1 MLLQASRCI
10 SIAPFSSSRSS
21 ACPRTQPRLQ
31 RQQQQQRPQ
40 HQLWQQAEQQ
50 LLRSSCIVRSFDNA
64 TKELQEAAQL
74 DELIDMLM
82 AAKSEQ
88 ELSRVVAENIFKF
101 DPKFWLRVATRN
113 DSITDADQKDRLR
126 AVADSVMILV
136 DTMVKQTEQQL
147 NDSAAVLQDILKAAA
162 DEKGEWYLPLDPAQ
176 VAAVRAALDK
186 HSDRLDEALLSN
198 CFAWMKK
205 CQDDRMDTMVT
216 LLQKILQLYASKALK
231 GPETSGPE
239 GVLNEVVYA
248 EEKDW
253 DGIIKQSAAGGKVA
267 EAAFMEALQKKMELI
282 VLGMQSGSYAQRVQ
296 AEFLKEVE
304 ARAKSVYRE
313 LAAAGKQ

>member
-1 MLLQASRCI
+1 
-10 SIAPFSSSRSS
+10 
-21 ACPRTQPRLQ
+21 
-31 RQQQQQRPQ
+31 
-40 HQLWQQAEQQ
+40 LWQQLQQ
-50 LLRSSCIVRSFDNA
+50 VQHQQRLRRSCIVRSFDGSP
-64 TKELQEAAQL
+64 TKELQETAAL
-74 DELIDMLM
+74 DELIDTLM

-88 ELSRVVAENIFKF
+88 ELSRTVAENIFRF
-101 DPKFWLRVATRN
+101 DPKFWLRVASRN
-113 DSITDADQKDRLR
+113 DSMQDPDQKERLK

-147 NDSAAVLQDILKAAA
+147 NDSAAILGEILKAAA
-162 DEKGEWYLPLDPAQ
+162 DEKGEWYLPLEPNQ

-216 LLQKILQLYASKALK
+216 LLQKVLQLYASKVLK
-231 GPETSGPE
+231 GPETAGPE
-239 GVLNEVVYA
+239 GVLNEVVFA
-248 EEKDW
+248 EEQDW
-253 DGIIKQSAAGGKVA
+253 GDIIRKSAAGGDVT
-267 EAAFMEALQKKMELI
+267 EAVFMEALQRKMELV